1 MEDLKAYRESGVLEL
16 YAMGDLSPG
25 ERREVELMLTKHPE
39 LLVELK
45 EIEKS
50 LEKYAEQHALEP
62 AEYLR
67 DKILE
72 AIDAREEAVV
82 KNLPV
87 SDISI
92 KQTNFYKYAFAASIT
107 LLLVSIAAL
116 INLNNQL
123 DESNQRIASL
133 EISNQK
139 FSSTVN
145 YINDELSNT
154 RQTLEVYTNPKDY
167 KMVELKG
174 MPKAPPGAKM
184 MVAFNPQKEA
194 VMIDLA
200 SLKMPETDTQHQ
212 YQLWA
217 LVDGKPVDLGV
228 FDAKADSTGMKKMKS
243 VGKAQ
248 AFAVTLEPMGGSVN
262 PTMDQ
267 MMLMGNI

>member
-1 MEDLKAYRESGVLEL
+1 
-16 YAMGDLSPG
+16 MGILTAG
-25 ERREVELMLTKHPE
+25 EEREVELMLSKHPE
-39 LLVELK
+39 LLTELS

-50 LEKYAEQHALEP
+50 LETYAERHAIEP
-62 AEYLR
+62 GEALR
-67 DKILE
+67 DTVLE
-72 AIDAREEAVV
+72 ALSENPIV
-82 KNLPV
+82 KNLPA
-87 SDISI
+87 SYQTA
-92 KQTNFYKYAFAASIT
+92 KQTNFYKFAFAASMA
-107 LLLVSIAAL
+107 LLLISIAAL

-145 YINDELSNT
+145 YINDQLSNT

-184 MVAFNPQKEA
+184 MVAFNPQKEV

-217 LVDGKPVDLGV
+217 LVDGRPVDLGV
-228 FDAKADSTGMKKMKS
+228 FDAKADTTGMIKMKS
-243 VGKAQ
+243 LGKAQ
-248 AFAVTLEPMGGSVN
+248 AFAVTLEPRGGSVN